1 MHGHSTEEV
10 RCQQDFIT
18 EIVQRYPPD
27 VIAALAREIPD
38 LFSADAFHRNGRA
51 SERETALHIESSPEL
66 LDDHIRTIAA
76 YFHETEDSLN
86 QLPALAREALRQLV
100 IIRKY
105 LPAEEIARIEERILA
120 GLRKKFGPF
129 NESALVMFLVKFLL

>member
-1 MHGHSTEEV
+1 MHAHSAEEV
-10 RCQQDFIT
+10 RCRQDPLT
-18 EIVQRYPPD
+18 EIVQRYPPE
-27 VIAALAREIPD
+27 VIAALAREVPD
-38 LFSADAFHRNGRA
+38 LFSADALHRNGRV

-76 YFHETEDSLN
+76 YFHETENSLH

-100 IIRKY
+100 VIRKY
-105 LPAEEIARIEERILA
+105 LPAEEIVRIEERILA